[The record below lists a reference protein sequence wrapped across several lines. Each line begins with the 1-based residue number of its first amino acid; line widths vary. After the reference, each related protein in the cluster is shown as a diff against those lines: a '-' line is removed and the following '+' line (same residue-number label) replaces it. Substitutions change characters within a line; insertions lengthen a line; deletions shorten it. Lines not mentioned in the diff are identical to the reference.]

1 MNNFDQLFFRTYIGS
16 DSEIKEVFHRHFFV
30 ILEDIIVWMFF
41 GIVRE
46 MEKGAALSG
55 LGYEAHESMAR
66 KHLERIFAELAEAH
80 PVEEVVF
87 IHRLG
92 WVPVGEAS
100 MFVRVLS
107 AHRGEAL
114 FCCGA
119 AIDRMKQDVPIWK
132 RITLPPDE
140 RSR

>member
-1 MNNFDQLFFRTYIGS
+1 MAPHRRMESREIGACV
-16 DSEIKEVFHRHFFV
+16 E
-30 ILEDIIVWMFF
+30 FF

-55 LGYEAHESMAR
+55 LGYEAHVSMAR

-80 PVEEVVF
+80 PVETIVF

-114 FCCGA
+114 AFCGE
-119 AIDRMKQDVPIWK
+119 AIDRMKRDVPIWK
-132 RITLPPDE
+132 RTTPLADG
-140 RSR
+140 RLR